1 MPWPL
6 AAALP
11 VLLTLALA
19 RFETG
24 GWGFPLWFWAA
35 VPGTGLLGL
44 AGERLDRLKTP
55 GQSVWTRTGL
65 GALAFGLPLIGA
77 QLAVRHLQGGL
88 QTPLDV
94 LWVVGFF
101 GLWALL
107 SGAWGARPRRV
118 AGA

>member
-11 VLLTLALA
+11 ALFTLVLA
-19 RFETG
+19 RTG
-24 GWGFPLWFWAA
+24 AGDWSFPLWFWAA
-35 VPGTGLLGL
+35 ALGTGLLGV

-55 GQSVWTRTGL
+55 GQSVWTRTAL
-65 GALAFGLPLIGA
+65 GALAFGLPLVGA
-77 QLAVRHLQGGL
+77 QLAVRSLLGEV

-94 LWVVGFF
+94 LWLVGFF
-101 GLWALL
+101 GLCGLL
-107 SGAWGARPRRV
+107 YGAWGARPRRM